1 MEAQLAAMRAQLEHE
16 RAARV
21 SAEAALARRARASKG
36 DVIHRLPR
44 INEKGSGWTKL
55 LRVIIVLKYYALESH
70 TRGYARLIAK
80 VWARGARGVV
90 SGASR

>member
-1 MEAQLAAMRAQLEHE
+1 MIVKEPCP
-16 RAARV
+16 ARPAV
-21 SAEAALARRARASKG
+21 CVY

-44 INEKGSGWTKL
+44 INEKGS
-55 LRVIIVLKYYALESH
+55 VINYYAEVVTLESH

>member
-1 MEAQLAAMRAQLEHE
+1 MIVKEPCVQGLLC
-16 RAARV
+16 V
-21 SAEAALARRARASKG
+21 Y

-55 LRVIIVLKYYALESH
+55 FRVIIVLKYYALESH